1 MTTKY
6 DSDEYLAK
14 VHEWWSAANYISVG
28 QIFLKENPL
37 LTRPLVNTD
46 IKRKPIGH
54 WGTIPAGNFVY
65 AHLNRVINKYNLN
78 MFYLVGPG
86 HGGPVMNTNA
96 YLDGSYT
103 QLYPELTR
111 DLEGMQ
117 KFFKQFSF
125 PGGIGSHAAP
135 ETPGSIHEGGELGYS
150 LSHAVG
156 AILDN
161 PDLIAVPFIGD
172 GESETGPL
180 TTSWFANTFINPVND
195 GAVLPIINL
204 NGAKISNPTIL
215 SRKSDEELTEYY
227 RGMGWYPLFVEGD
240 DPDKMHRLMAKTLD
254 HAIEIIRDIQMNARA
269 QSADSAVMGHWPVIV
284 LRTPKGWTGPE
295 KVDGK
300 QLVGSFRAHQIPL
313 PVSEYDTS
321 TIDILETW
329 MRSYHP
335 EKLFTSEGRLR
346 DDLLEIAPPD
356 NLKMSLNPVTSGHS
370 GSPALDLPDWT
381 KYSQSIEIPGGS
393 NAQDMIE
400 FGGYIRDLI
409 KSNPSSFR
417 IFGPDETASN
427 RLQKIFETTNRQWL
441 EPTNPLTDEFVAPAG
456 RVIDSQ
462 LSEHQ
467 NQGFLE
473 GYVLTGRHGFYAS
486 YESFVRITDSMLTQH
501 FKWLRKSSEISWR
514 KPIPSLNIIAVSTV
528 FQQDHNG
535 YTHQDPGVVTHLAE
549 KTPEFIRE
557 YFPADTNSLLA
568 TMDKVFK
575 SEHKINVIV
584 ASKQV
589 RPQFFTVAESKTL
602 VETGYKVIDW
612 ASTVGENE
620 APDVVI
626 VSCGTEPTIEA
637 LATVNVLHDQ
647 YPEMKI
653 RFVNVVDLLKLR
665 HPDVDPR
672 GIDDETFNHIFTVD
686 KPIIF
691 AFHAYE
697 GLIRDIFYKRT
708 NRNLHI
714 HGYREEGD
722 ITTPFDMRV
731 MSEMDRFH
739 MAREAAILVYG
750 NEAQAFVDKLET
762 TLAYHTQYTQEY
774 GSDIPEVEN
783 WKWTPLTAS
792 K

>member
-1 MTTKY
+1 MAIKY
-6 DSDEYLAK
+6 DSNEYLAK

-37 LTRPLVNTD
+37 LARPLVNTD

-65 AHLNRVINKYNLN
+65 AHLNRIINKYKLN

-103 QLYPELTR
+103 QLYPEITQ
-111 DLEGMQ
+111 DSDGMQ

-161 PDLIAVPFIGD
+161 PNLIAVPFIGD

-180 TTSWFANTFINPVND
+180 ATSWFANTFINPVND

-227 RGMGWYPLFVEGD
+227 RGMGWNPLFVEGNN
-240 DPDKMHRLMAKTLD
+240 PDKMHRLMAETLD
-254 HAIEIIRDIQMNARA
+254 HAIEMIQDIQTRARA
-269 QSADSAVMGHWPVIV
+269 HSADEATMGHWPMIV

-321 TIDILETW
+321 TIDILEAW
-329 MRSYHP
+329 MKSYQP
-335 EKLFTSEGRLR
+335 EKLFTPEGRLR

-356 NLKMSLNPVTSGHS
+356 DLKMSLNPVTSGNS
-370 GSPALDLPDWT
+370 GIPALTLPDWT
-381 KYSQSIEIPGGS
+381 KYAQDIDAPG
-393 NAQDMIE
+393 NRDAQDMIE

-409 KSNPSSFR
+409 KRNPSTFR
-417 IFGPDETASN
+417 VFGPDETASN
-427 RLQKIFETTNRQWL
+427 RLQKVFETTSRQWL
-441 EPTNPLTDEFVAPAG
+441 EPTNVLTDEFVAPVG

-501 FKWLRKSSEISWR
+501 FKWLRKASEISWR
-514 KPIPSLNIIAVSTV
+514 KPIPSLNVIAASTV

-575 SEHKINVIV
+575 SEHKINIVV
-584 ASKQV
+584 ASKQI
-589 RPQFFTVAESKTL
+589 RPQFFSINEAKEL
-602 VETGYKVIDW
+602 VDTGYKIIDW
-612 ASTVGENE
+612 ASTVDENGE
-620 APDVVI
+620 PDVVI

-637 LATVNVLHDQ
+637 LAAVNVLNTQ
-647 YPEMKI
+647 YPELKI

-665 HPDVDPR
+665 HPDVDSR
-672 GIDDETFNHIFTVD
+672 GIDDKIFNHIFTED

-697 GLIRDIFYKRT
+697 GLIRDIFYKRV
-708 NRNLHI
+708 NHNLHI

-722 ITTPFDMRV
+722 ITTPFDMRM

-739 MAREAAILVYG
+739 MAREVALLVYG
-750 NEAQAFVDKLET
+750 DKAQSFVDEIDAVLKHHME
-762 TLAYHTQYTQEY
+762 YTQEY
-774 GSDIPEVEN
+774 GSDLPEVEA
-783 WKWTPLTAS
+783 WRWTPLKTL